1 MAVVKLAWKRE
12 MTRYSDKFLPPTGCL
27 TQLLTAQPP
36 KVSEQDGNPI
46 AHDTAFAPRLA
57 ESQYS
62 AQLSHLGLC
71 FYLFL
76 CEAPT

>member
-1 MAVVKLAWKRE
+1 
-12 MTRYSDKFLPPTGCL
+12 MTRYSEKFLLPTGCL
-27 TQLLTAQPP
+27 SQLLTAQPP
-36 KVSEQDGNPI
+36 KVSEQDENLI
-46 AHDTAFAPRLA
+46 ANNTAFAPHLA
-57 ESQYS
+57 ESRYS